1 MRIPQDLVHAL
12 VEHARAEAPNV
23 CCGFITAKDGVATR
37 LYPARNVRAS
47 PLSFEIADREQLR
60 IFNEIDDNEDADGP
74 LAGLYHSH
82 TRTAAYPS
90 QTDINFAADWP
101 GVEWLIVGLGGE
113 EPEIRSF
120 LIEDGRVREVGVEVE

>member
-1 MRIPQDLVHAL
+1 MRIPQDLVDAL
-12 VEHARAEAPNV
+12 VEHARAEAPNE

-60 IFNEIDDNEDADGP
+60 IFNEIDDNEDVDGP

-82 TRTAAYPS
+82 TRTEPAPS
-90 QTDINFAADWP
+90 QTDLNYAATWP
-101 GVEWLIVGLGGE
+101 GLEWVIVGLRD
-113 EPEIRSF
+113 EPEVRSY
-120 LIEDGRVREVGVEVE
+120 LIENGAARRVEVE